1 MTPLFHPAQTWPDI
15 LAGTTQRRVLR
26 QLQAACLNG
35 PDITNLLRFA
45 PEVEGI
51 FGDADQ
57 IGLGPCGEPDICHLL
72 PFGARGSHFFHN
84 TRENITGDKATL
96 VAFVNRRSQSRE
108 FCLVLLLVAL
118 QASQSGAYDLT
129 GVPVTARPDA
139 RVHESIQVRRE
150 IDIARRHASMVTR
163 LAMFVNHRAWATSP
177 AQLCYAKRFSSLHM
191 TMTPTATATAAPA
204 STFPFILTEDQEALR
219 REIRDFA
226 AREIAPNVLRWD
238 EASEFPM
245 DVVKQ
250 LGAMGLLGVIFPP
263 EYGGAGLGYVDY
275 MLAIEELSAVDG
287 SIGIIVAAHNSLCT
301 NHIFLAGSEAQKKK
315 YLPKLTT
322 GEHLGAWGLTEP
334 GSGSDASA
342 ARTTAALK
350 GDHYVLNGT
359 KTFITNGHYAD
370 VSVIIAVTNK
380 EEGTHGLSAFIV
392 EKGRP
397 GFRAGKKENKLGL
410 RASDTSELIFE
421 DCTVPA
427 ENLLGKEGE
436 GFIDAMRTLDGGR
449 ISIAALSLGIAKGA
463 LDASVKYVKQRR
475 QFGKAIAEFQG
486 IQWKMADMAT
496 ELDAARLL
504 TLRAAVLKDAGKRV
518 TQESAMAKLY
528 ASEVAVKICNEAVQL
543 HGGYGFIKDYPVE
556 KFYRDVKLCTIGEG
570 TSEIQRMVIGR
581 EILKVHPSR
590 G

>member
-1 MTPLFHPAQTWPDI
+1 MSPSTHSVPA
-15 LAGTTQRRVLR
+15 A
-26 QLQAACLNG
+26 
-35 PDITNLLRFA
+35 
-45 PEVEGI
+45 E
-51 FGDADQ
+51 
-57 IGLGPCGEPDICHLL
+57 
-72 PFGARGSHFFHN
+72 
-84 TRENITGDKATL
+84 AT
-96 VAFVNRRSQSRE
+96 
-108 FCLVLLLVAL
+108 
-118 QASQSGAYDLT
+118 GAY
-129 GVPVTARPDA
+129 
-139 RVHESIQVRRE
+139 
-150 IDIARRHASMVTR
+150 
-163 LAMFVNHRAWATSP
+163 
-177 AQLCYAKRFSSLHM
+177 
-191 TMTPTATATAAPA
+191 
-204 STFPFILTEDQEALR
+204 PFTLTEDQEALR

-226 AREIAPNVLRWD
+226 AREIAPHVSRWD

-250 LGAMGLLGVIFPP
+250 LGSMGLLGVIFPP
-263 EYGGAGLGYVDY
+263 ELGGAGLGYVDY

-301 NHIFLAGSEAQKKK
+301 NHIFLAGSEAQRQK
-315 YLPKLTT
+315 YLPRLAT
-322 GEHLGAWGLTEP
+322 GQALGAWGLTEP

-342 ARTTAALK
+342 ARTTAVRR
-350 GDHYVLNGT
+350 GDRWVLNGN

-370 VSVIIAVTNK
+370 VSVIIAVTDK
-380 EEGTHGLSAFIV
+380 SQGTHGLSAFIV
-392 EKGRP
+392 EKGTP

-421 DCTVPA
+421 DCEIPA

-463 LDASVKYVKQRR
+463 LDASVKYVKERR

-486 IQWKMADMAT
+486 IQWKLADMAT

-504 TLRAAVLKDAGKRV
+504 TLRAAVLKDAGRRV

-528 ASEVAVKICNEAVQL
+528 ASEVAVRICNEAVQL
-543 HGGYGFIKDYPVE
+543 HGGYGFIRDYPVE